1 MFDHIFLL
9 AIAILGR
16 SNMAP
21 TNRRDVLNSQWVLGL
36 AAGLVVVF
44 SITMLA
50 GHAGSD
56 WFKDEVEQSLLSI
69 HGLDGLAQA
78 SVSNTRPAVSI
89 AHPVAVNHER
99 TLDIPQAVKAASTN
113 ALSSPARQKLEGGEH
128 EESNEEPEP
137 EVEEPEEVE
146 DCPIKLANGKSF
158 IL

>member
-1 MFDHIFLL
+1 
-9 AIAILGR
+9 
-16 SNMAP
+16 MAP

-50 GHAGSD
+50 GRAGSD

-78 SVSNTRPAVSI
+78 SISSTRPAVSI
-89 AHPVAVNHER
+89 THPVAVNHER

-113 ALSSPARQKLEGGEH
+113 ALSSPAKQKLEDGEH
-128 EESNEEPEP
+128 EESNAAP

-146 DCPIKLANGKSF
+146 DCPIKLANGNSV